1 MDITQLLGGLF
12 STSAV
17 NAASKASGTSSS
29 DVTSVLQAAAP
40 SLLAGLLKNA
50 NSEEGEKS
58 LVNALADHESS
69 DSVTD
74 LIKNADLSDGAKII
88 GHILGSEEADTK
100 KAVAKQ
106 TGVSQKGVSSI
117 LSSIAPA
124 LMTLV
129 GGLFNKSGSSSIT
142 SLLSG
147 LLGTTTQKSSGL
159 DLASIVGG
167 LFGGSD
173 KSDSSG
179 GLDLGNIAGALFS
192 LTSTSTTSKKTTSS
206 GKKTGSSSGKTTSS
220 GSGKKAS
227 SSGKKTGSTSGKKT
241 ESKKK
246 DTGTDIGD
254 IAGALLGSDAA
265 GDLISSLLG
274 GGK

>member
-17 NAASKASGTSSS
+17 NAASKTSGTSSS

-100 KAVAKQ
+100 KAIAKQ

-147 LLGTTTQKSSGL
+147 LLGTTTQKSSSL

-167 LFGGSD
+167 LFGGSG

-206 GKKTGSSSGKTTSS
+206 G
-220 GSGKKAS
+220 SGKKAS

-241 ESKKK
+241 ASKKK